1 MSRLA
6 QLGVFCTVLGAVVLF
21 LGVFPGAV
29 GADATAGIGLM
40 QILAILIGLGLFV
53 IGAYIVLFALIHRG
67 QPRNLLRDIGVRLG
81 FTGLIISA
89 SAILAD
95 VFGFGSHTGQQGVLL
110 GWLQAVGVLIG
121 FAVSAVGVIVY
132 GSVRYS

>member
-1 MSRLA
+1 
-6 QLGVFCTVLGAVVLF
+6 
-21 LGVFPGAV
+21 
-29 GADATAGIGLM
+29 M

-53 IGAYIVLFALIHRG
+53 IGAYVVLFALIHRG